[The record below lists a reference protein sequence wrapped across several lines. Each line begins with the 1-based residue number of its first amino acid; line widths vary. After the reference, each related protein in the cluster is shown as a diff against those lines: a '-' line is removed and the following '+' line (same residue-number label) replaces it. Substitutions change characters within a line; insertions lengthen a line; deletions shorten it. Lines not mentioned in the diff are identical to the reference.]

1 MVDTKELREW
11 ANDYRIVPQDMEQ
24 KVIDAANELDR
35 LRRTLSKLR
44 KVKLLYSTYAT
55 GKSAISYGKM
65 IDVVL
70 GRDT

>member
-44 KVKLLYSTYAT
+44 KVKLL
-55 GKSAISYGKM
+55 
-65 IDVVL
+65 
-70 GRDT
+70 